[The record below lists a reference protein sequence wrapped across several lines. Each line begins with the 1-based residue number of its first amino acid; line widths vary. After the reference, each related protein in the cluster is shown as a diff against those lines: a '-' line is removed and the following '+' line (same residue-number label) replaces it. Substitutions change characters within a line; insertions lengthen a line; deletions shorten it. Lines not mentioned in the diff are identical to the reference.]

1 MYPLLNSKN
10 NFFIVADPSHYN
22 LSKSGLKLINF
33 LIINKILID
42 PSKVIDFKINY
53 KKYLLFR
60 NNINFSGLINKNTKI
75 MEDDI

>member
-1 MYPLLNSKN
+1 MEIINSQ
-10 NFFIVADPSHYN
+10 HYN
-22 LSKSGLKLINF
+22 LSKRGLKLINF
-33 LIINKILID
+33 LIVNKILID

-75 MEDDI
+75 IEDWIFNM